1 MSFPS
6 ASPQQQPAASLSVK
20 KRKRD
25 DTTNTDTPAEIDS
38 RPFAIRPAGDDL
50 CKKTTYL
57 TPIFILQRAHLP
69 LAALDVQGSG
79 NRLFAAHVQ
88 TLEALHENGVEGHI
102 IVAEQKEEGRLYAVE
117 RAAKRVYALCR
128 LGQWITKETLSYL
141 AQGQSRGAAC
151 AVKRRITAPV
161 STSPWW
167 SRAAVDLPKE
177 RPQDHERPASLLQ
190 FKMQPQ
196 VPKAIPNL
204 PPNEAGTGA
213 VRQTRD
219 ADTQPTTESQK
230 HGTTVADAE
239 AQDPVEELARQYLD
253 ALYLS
258 RTSLAYFAKG
268 PLSRARSAI
277 TGGVDASTTS
287 SSLIDLL
294 RNSILPVNVMDKKF
308 KDNLPA
314 LVKDLPLVTPTQDE
328 KPVKSRRKK
337 KFKPKRD
344 KAGLFTNEHEY
355 LEKWWRGEEVPG
367 SMTSPENTDTALR
380 RRIPGLRSRET
391 YLQVII
397 ILETLYLEATIK
409 PTTPAVEVPSL
420 ILDSQ
425 AVESQDVDS
434 QAASGTT
441 KRKGKKAL
449 DLRSL
454 LETLLDRLC
463 IWQDL
468 DTDAPARNLLSDKD
482 TKHNEPSN
490 DLRDF
495 CIEIIVPFF
504 MSRLPKEAAL
514 VNKKLGGPSPPS
526 PEKRKST
533 SSRSRPGEPATRSRP
548 DKQPRKPLTRVA
560 TETLNQAT
568 RHIPSLHRSATDSA
582 LIKREDSQPTLSS
595 IPPARP
601 QPRPARESA
610 LSSYLSGHRQVDL
623 TAKSA
628 AAAERL
634 RKKKETE
641 AQVREA
647 INNAR
652 KPNRPMA
659 TKEVAARADEKFA
672 QSLHSKS
679 SSRSSRPQ
687 HQSQPQ
693 HQQQQPGVHVAATP
707 KRASATASAHNHSD
721 NYTYNQPSFIPT
733 SAHSSNPSI
742 IPASSICPSINNLPA
757 HVPQT
762 SHRDRSRTAAAHARG
777 FEETPSRASSSKFT
791 FMSPSASRGFPATAA
806 EEGAMCESPSAR
818 RGKNTAAVVGRHV
831 AATPVKIVGRRVDFG
846 VRETPVVGSG
856 GDRKVGPL
864 VEGTPVKA
872 SLFGEVFGKRV
883 VVDHDVGDDDDD
895 DGDEVGRDDDGM
907 GSYVGG
913 KSIYDAWNDDY
924 EELS

>member
-1 MSFPS
+1 MSFLS

-25 DTTNTDTPAEIDS
+25 DAPNTNTPAEIDS

-50 CKKTTYL
+50 SGKTTYL
-57 TPIFILQRAHLP
+57 TPFCVLQRAHFP

-79 NRLFAAHVQ
+79 SRLFAAHVQ
-88 TLEALHENGVEGHI
+88 TLEALHENGLEGHI

-128 LGQWITKETLSYL
+128 LGQWITKEALIRL
-141 AQGQSRGAAC
+141 AEVQPKEATC
-151 AVKRRITAPV
+151 AVKRRITAPA
-161 STSPWW
+161 STLSWW

-177 RPQDHERPASLLQ
+177 RPREHERPASLLQ
-190 FKMQPQ
+190 FKMHQQ
-196 VPKAIPNL
+196 ALKAIPNI
-204 PPNEAGTGA
+204 PPNE
-213 VRQTRD
+213 VVSQSVHQTRD
-219 ADTQPTTESQK
+219 VHTQQAAESQRPSTAVADT
-230 HGTTVADAE
+230 E
-239 AQDPVEELARQYLD
+239 AQDPVEELARQYLE

-277 TGGVDASTTS
+277 TGGGDASTTS
-287 SSLIDLL
+287 SNLIDLL

-314 LVKDLPLVTPTQDE
+314 LVKDLPLVTPSQDE
-328 KPVKSRRKK
+328 KPAKSRRKK

-344 KAGLFTNEHEY
+344 KAGLFTTEHEY

-367 SMTSPENTDTALR
+367 SMTLPENTDTALR
-380 RRIPGLRSRET
+380 RRIPNLRSRET

-397 ILETLYLEATIK
+397 ILETLYLETTIK
-409 PTTPAVEVPSL
+409 ATTPAVEISSL
-420 ILDSQ
+420 TLDSQ
-425 AVESQDVDS
+425 VVESQDAES
-434 QAASGTT
+434 QAALGTT

-468 DTDAPARNLLSDKD
+468 ATDAPARSLLGDKE

-548 DKQPRKPLTRVA
+548 EKQPRKPLSRVA

-582 LIKREDSQPTLSS
+582 LIKREDSQPALSS
-595 IPPARP
+595 IPPART
-601 QPRPARESA
+601 QTRPARESA

-672 QSLHSKS
+672 QTLPK
-679 SSRSSRPQ
+679 SSRSSRPN
-687 HQSQPQ
+687 QP
-693 HQQQQPGVHVAATP
+693 PPSVHVAATP
-707 KRASATASAHNHSD
+707 KRA
-721 NYTYNQPSFIPT
+721 
-733 SAHSSNPSI
+733 
-742 IPASSICPSINNLPA
+742 
-757 HVPQT
+757 
-762 SHRDRSRTAAAHARG
+762 
-777 FEETPSRASSSKFT
+777 
-791 FMSPSASRGFPATAA
+791 
-806 EEGAMCESPSAR
+806 
-818 RGKNTAAVVGRHV
+818 
-831 AATPVKIVGRRVDFG
+831 
-846 VRETPVVGSG
+846 
-856 GDRKVGPL
+856 
-864 VEGTPVKA
+864 
-872 SLFGEVFGKRV
+872 
-883 VVDHDVGDDDDD
+883 
-895 DGDEVGRDDDGM
+895 
-907 GSYVGG
+907 
-913 KSIYDAWNDDY
+913 
-924 EELS
+924 